1 MTFHWPNPSLSTIF
15 KPSRVVLLG
24 LWLALLPGVPQA
36 SPVTFDAHYEF
47 YRDNSHVADTR
58 LSLHQK
64 EHQWIWTMQTE
75 PRGFYR
81 WLTSKKP
88 FEEVRMIGSADAL
101 QLQQM
106 YKGDHPEQPA
116 EQTTFFDNASGVI
129 YHSDGKRNQQLQL
142 DFQGPVFSYLSIHL
156 LYADM
161 KRHASN
167 SKTVDFFKDGELLK
181 ATLTLQP
188 AVKVVHDGVSH
199 IADRVTH
206 RIEGSA
212 KSLVYYYAGHDL
224 APLKIE
230 QIKQGKIAN
239 SMWRSRLN

>member
-116 EQTTFFDNASGVI
+116 EQTTFFDNASGVP
-129 YHSDGKRNQQLQL
+129 G
-142 DFQGPVFSYLSIHL
+142 
-156 LYADM
+156 
-161 KRHASN
+161 
-167 SKTVDFFKDGELLK
+167 
-181 ATLTLQP
+181 
-188 AVKVVHDGVSH
+188 
-199 IADRVTH
+199 
-206 RIEGSA
+206 
-212 KSLVYYYAGHDL
+212 
-224 APLKIE
+224 APLAGDLLPD
-230 QIKQGKIAN
+230 QRDVAGRRAAKQRFLGQVPAAAGALFSEEK
-239 SMWRSRLN
+239 